1 MAKLIIKR
9 ASGEVSEHEITPIIE
24 YAFEQHFKKGFHKY
38 FREDEQQSAVYW
50 LAWECIRRSGE
61 TPISMVWDT
70 RKLFGACS
78 RTSPAVFHLKR
89 KFQITTFVLFV

>member
-24 YAFEQHFKKGFHKY
+24 YAFEQHFKNGFHKY
-38 FREDEQQSAVYW
+38 FREDEQQTAVYW

-61 TPISMVWDT
+61 TVKP
-70 RKLFGACS
+70 FGEQFIETLS
-78 RTSPAVFHLKR
+78 AVE
-89 KFQITTFVLFV
+89 VAESAPN